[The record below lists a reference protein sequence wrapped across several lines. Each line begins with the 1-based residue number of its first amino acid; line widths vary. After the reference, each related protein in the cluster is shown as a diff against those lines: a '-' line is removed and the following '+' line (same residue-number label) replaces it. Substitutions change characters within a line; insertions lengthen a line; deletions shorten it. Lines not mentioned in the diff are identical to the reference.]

1 MKHCAPGEVV
11 VSRGILYGGGGA
23 IEYHTSQP
31 SPSQWIALSSV
42 RLGPAFDSGD
52 VTCCVLVGNGET
64 EDMAIDSLR
73 LRLNEFFVTHGASL
87 VLTDFASWASR
98 PSDWFG

>member
-1 MKHCAPGEVV
+1 M
-11 VSRGILYGGGGA
+11 SRGILYGGGSA
-23 IEYHTSQP
+23 IDYYTSQP
-31 SPSQWIALSSV
+31 SPSQWIALSV
-42 RLGPAFDSGD
+42 VPLLPAFDSGD
-52 VTCCVLVGNGET
+52 VTRCVLVGVGKT
-64 EDMAIDSLR
+64 EDVAIDSLR